1 MSQTYCVTV
10 PYIAIETNYLF
21 DFEYKNKM
29 LRLQLN
35 RKREFTRH
43 ILKKP
48 SEELV
53 DILIKMLEPNV
64 EKRIK
69 MDQLVVHS

>member
-1 MSQTYCVTV
+1 V
-10 PYIAIETNYLF
+10 ILF
-21 DFEYKNKM
+21 VLFNKAYPFNFEDKNKM

-35 RKREFTRH
+35 RKQEFIRY

-53 DILIKMLEPNV
+53 DILIKMLKPNV

-69 MDQLVVHS
+69 MDQLIVHSLRKSIKT